1 MLVNIGRKESR
12 RRRRSRPPLS
22 NHRSSPPPPPP
33 RYRYSIRINPDRST
47 QLPAQL
53 AFDISII
60 RPLRTPWSAHL
71 PIPTGGLLFI
81 SLASAVFADLIGPST
96 ST

>member
-22 NHRSSPPPPPP
+22 NHRSSPPPP